1 MHKNKI
7 AVFFSIVF
15 LTFIIAPT
23 VITVVD
29 SSVDISFIYSNSEE
43 ESSSK
48 QAEKIKIV
56 LSPLKISEFVFSS
69 TEKIS
74 TAIHTDKNYTK
85 PYINTVF
92 PPPEHL

>member
-1 MHKNKI
+1 MYKNKI

-23 VITVVD
+23 LITVLD

-48 QAEKIKIV
+48 QAEKTKIKGLTLFNKVDLLSNKRKRILIENVNKNIV
-56 LSPLKISEFVFSS
+56 VFI
-69 TEKIS
+69 KNK
-74 TAIHTDKNYTK
+74 KNYT
-85 PYINTVF
+85 
-92 PPPEHL
+92 